1 MKLLILCLLLQA
13 ACGRPPPDIYQQGPH
28 YKYQKGGSISL
39 EDETATRQTLP
50 NSRALQYNANIKTT
64 NLADPSTRIR
74 RDVLLNYDRGAYPW
88 DFAWENSPTDKLE
101 GVPVELN
108 INFHKVY
115 QVDITN
121 SVVDLVVWVQQ
132 RWIDPRLTWDPAEYG
147 NLTRAW
153 FYVRDGS
160 GSAGGASE
168 IWTPDLELWN
178 LETPLTKTL
187 VDAHAAVNSD
197 GTVYWSRPGHLRAVC
212 KFEGLGDFPFDQL
225 KCTLEIGSWVYSG
238 LYIRAIK
245 YGGTGFS
252 IGGSDT
258 AGEAFAEYSLHSV
271 DCEEKLYPPYPIAP
285 NEDWPVLFY
294 HVTFSR
300 AWQPYARGFLA
311 MQILLNLIAFLCFWL
326 PPQCGER
333 LSLGISTIVA
343 AVASEL
349 VVSSAL
355 PAASEV
361 TWFSKFSLTS
371 MTFASACLFE
381 SAVVIYFYYHTGD
394 TLIPDWFTWLA
405 NKRIDSPQAEKPENV
420 EKTNSSESAESDDLC
435 RDFDLSLDFDLCRDF
450 VVKESAHSISV
461 ELGNDLFLKS
471 SSSKKASSSSNS
483 GVSMAGL
490 VATPAVDSVQ
500 TNSSKSIRREE
511 HDKAIVVEKA
521 NSIEPQPRSIKSTSQ
536 EAFHEYTQGLSGS
549 AKTQIDT
556 ILGRDMDDYKNV
568 REMVNNH
575 RWQRVGKSIDEI
587 SRILFPVAYAIFL
600 AAMTF

>member
-1 MKLLILCLLLQA
+1 
-13 ACGRPPPDIYQQGPH
+13 
-28 YKYQKGGSISL
+28 
-39 EDETATRQTLP
+39 
-50 NSRALQYNANIKTT
+50 
-64 NLADPSTRIR
+64 
-74 RDVLLNYDRGAYPW
+74 
-88 DFAWENSPTDKLE
+88 
-101 GVPVELN
+101 
-108 INFHKVY
+108 
-115 QVDITN
+115 
-121 SVVDLVVWVQQ
+121 
-132 RWIDPRLTWDPAEYG
+132 
-147 NLTRAW
+147 
-153 FYVRDGS
+153 
-160 GSAGGASE
+160 
-168 IWTPDLELWN
+168 
-178 LETPLTKTL
+178 
-187 VDAHAAVNSD
+187 
-197 GTVYWSRPGHLRAVC
+197 
-212 KFEGLGDFPFDQL
+212 
-225 KCTLEIGSWVYSG
+225 
-238 LYIRAIK
+238 
-245 YGGTGFS
+245 
-252 IGGSDT
+252 
-258 AGEAFAEYSLHSV
+258 
-271 DCEEKLYPPYPIAP
+271 
-285 NEDWPVLFY
+285 
-294 HVTFSR
+294 
-300 AWQPYARGFLA
+300 
-311 MQILLNLIAFLCFWL
+311 
-326 PPQCGER
+326 
-333 LSLGISTIVA
+333 
-343 AVASEL
+343 
-349 VVSSAL
+349 
-355 PAASEV
+355 
-361 TWFSKFSLTS
+361 

-575 RWQRVGKSIDEI
+575 RWQRVGKSIDEFC
-587 SRILFPVAYAIFL
+587 RIFFPVAYAIFL